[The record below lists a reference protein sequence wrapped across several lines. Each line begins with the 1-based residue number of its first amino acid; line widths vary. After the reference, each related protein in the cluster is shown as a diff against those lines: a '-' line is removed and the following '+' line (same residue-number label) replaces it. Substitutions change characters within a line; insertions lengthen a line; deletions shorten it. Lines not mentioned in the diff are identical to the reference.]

1 MTNNVKK
8 IRLYF
13 TRDLSANNVLNLKL
27 QGFKV
32 RDASAWR
39 PDDAIENCDEAAGEV
54 PEPYKKFMQTHGNSP
69 DCGAEKGAGGG
80 GDDMSPKTIAELKAA
95 LIQMGVELPE
105 KPKLAE
111 LKALYEQYKGAN
123 GSDNGDVSDQ
133 GTE

>member
-1 MTNNVKK
+1 MAKK
-8 IRLYF
+8 LWFLTELTPEKVQEVEERGYC
-13 TRDLSANNVLNLKL
+13 
-27 QGFKV
+27 V
-32 RDASAWR
+32 RDARMYFSG
-39 PDDAIENCDEAAGEV
+39 DSIENCDEAAGEV
-54 PEPYKKFMQTHGNSP
+54 PEPYKKFMKKPSNSL
-69 DCGAEKGAGGG
+69 DRGAEKVAGGG